1 VSACVN
7 MYSEGGEQTPMDTL
21 LLRPVEVG
29 EQLRVSRA
37 KAYELIASGQIPSI
51 KVGGSTRVPADGLR
65 DWINRQVSERAETGR

>member
-1 VSACVN
+1 V
-7 MYSEGGEQTPMDTL
+7 DTL

-51 KVGGSTRVPADGLR
+51 KVGGSTRVPADALR
-65 DWINRQVSERAETGR
+65 EWIEKKLSENGAESAEAVGR